1 MKALAGLKSRAFW
14 WGAAGLVT
22 LAAMVALLVPAHDW
36 SELLRDA
43 LRGRALHTALLF
55 FCAAYVVGT
64 MLLLPAWIFPI
75 AAGAVFG
82 MGWGLAASVVSSVL
96 SAVGAFLVARY
107 LLRAPVERA
116 AKRHPA
122 FAALSRAVEREPLKV
137 IALLRLSPV
146 LTSGMKSYF
155 LGLMRVRTAPY
166 ALASAAGMLP
176 GILLKVYVGHAGRGV
191 LEGGGPLKWAMLAVG
206 VGATIAMAV
215 VVGKAVRKK
224 LGV

>member
-1 MKALAGLKSRAFW
+1 MKALEGLRRRGLW
-14 WGAAGLVT
+14 WSAVGMAA
-22 LAAMVALLVPAHDW
+22 LAAIVALLVPAQDW

-43 LRGRALHTALLF
+43 LRGRALHAALLL

-75 AAGAVFG
+75 AAGAAFG
-82 MGWGLAASVVSSVL
+82 IGWGIAASAVSSVL

-116 AKRHPA
+116 AQRHPA
-122 FAALSRAVEREPLKV
+122 FGALSRAVEREPFKV

-166 ALASAAGMLP
+166 ALASAVGMLP
-176 GILLKVYVGHAGRGV
+176 GIVLKVYVGHAGRGV

-206 VGATIAMAV
+206 VAATIAMAV
-215 VVGKAVRKK
+215 VVGKAVRRK
-224 LGV
+224 LGF

>member
-1 MKALAGLKSRAFW
+1 MKALEGLKSRGLW
-14 WGAAGLVT
+14 WSAVGMVT
-22 LAAMVALLVPAHDW
+22 LAAIVALLVPAHDW
-36 SELLRDA
+36 SELLRDS
-43 LRGRALHTALLF
+43 LRGRTLHAALLF

-64 MLLLPAWIFPI
+64 MLLLPGWMFPI

-82 MGWGLAASVVSSVL
+82 VGWGLAASVVSSVL
-96 SAVGAFLVARY
+96 AAVGAFLAARY

-122 FAALSRAVEREPLKV
+122 FAALTRAVEREPFKV

-146 LTSGMKSYF
+146 LTSGMNSYY
-155 LGLMRVRTAPY
+155 LGLMRIRTAPY
-166 ALASAAGMLP
+166 ALASAVGMLP
-176 GILLKVYVGHAGRGV
+176 GIVLKVYVGHAGRGV
-191 LEGGGPLKWAMLAVG
+191 IEGGGPWKWAMLAVG

-224 LGV
+224 LGF